1 MMKKINLISIGLVIL
16 SSHALFA
23 QEDAESH
30 LKEAKTYIKSKNF
43 KEARLAMQD
52 ALASI
57 KSFTGKEIL
66 KALPVE
72 INGMKL
78 LSKEDEHLNLLNYS
92 YGDGG
97 FDVSRTYK
105 RDKDTV
111 DYITVTVYVTSI
123 ETNLIKNSLITP
135 STLNPLKDKIVKLRN
150 GKRVL
155 MRGYT
160 NYTQDQSF
168 NELTLSIPYN
178 EFYVAMTGYG
188 QEAMEES
195 LIKYIA
201 QINFDA
207 LKQLTNDK

>member
-1 MMKKINLISIGLVIL
+1 MMKKVNLISIGLVIL

-23 QEDAESH
+23 QEDAENH
-30 LKEAKTYIKSKNF
+30 LKEAKTYIKAKNF

-52 ALASI
+52 ALASL
-57 KSFTGKEIL
+57 KSLTGKEIL
-66 KALPVE
+66 KVLPNE

-78 LSKEDEHLNLLNYS
+78 LNKEDEHVNLSDYS

-97 FDVSRTYK
+97 FNISRTYK
-105 RDKDTV
+105 KDKDTV
-111 DYITVTVYVTSI
+111 SYITVTIYVTSI
-123 ETNLIKNSLITP
+123 GANGIKNNLMTP
-135 STLNPLKDKIVKLRN
+135 SLLDPLKEKIIKLHN

-155 MRGYT
+155 MRRYT
-160 NYTQDQSF
+160 SYVDDQKSS
-168 NELTLSIPYN
+168 ELTLNIPYN
-178 EFYVAMTGYG
+178 EFYVAITGYG